1 MRKLLRLT
9 RAPLTLAGE
18 ASEMYS
24 GEAIEAIPTPSPTK
38 TRPTMRIAG
47 LVAAAMIADPIKKRV
62 SAIIIDRFLP
72 NRSLIQ
78 PPTAAPITAPASA
91 VLTIADCQIQK
102 YNHYYHIYICISTCM
117 FLPLL

>member
-1 MRKLLRLT
+1 
-9 RAPLTLAGE
+9 
-18 ASEMYS
+18 
-24 GEAIEAIPTPSPTK
+24 
-38 TRPTMRIAG
+38 
-47 LVAAAMIADPIKKRV
+47 MIADPIKKRL

-102 YNHYYHIYICISTCM
+102 YNHHCCMHVSTIIVNIDYIVYALNSNQC
-117 FLPLL
+117 